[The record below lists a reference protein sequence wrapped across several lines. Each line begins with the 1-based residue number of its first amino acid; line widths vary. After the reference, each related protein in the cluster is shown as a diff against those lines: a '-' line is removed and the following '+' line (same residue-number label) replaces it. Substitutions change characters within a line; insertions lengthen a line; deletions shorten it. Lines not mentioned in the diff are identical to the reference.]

1 MVAAK
6 AVDEVGDTAKAES
19 EATKAVNKADEVAN
33 VNDPY
38 NVAKQGGKHSG
49 FYNEYSKKPDSEIQR
64 GIKNIN
70 KQISEHQNKI
80 EDPKKSIP
88 DFDKLDPRQQKAL
101 PDKWQRDINRQIEQ
115 KTILE
120 SILKERGL

>member
-1 MVAAK
+1 M
-6 AVDEVGDTAKAES
+6 
-19 EATKAVNKADEVAN
+19 
-33 VNDPY
+33 NDPY

-49 FYNEYSKKPDSEIQR
+49 FYNEYSKKPDSQIQK

-70 KQISEHQNKI
+70 KQISERQNKI

>member
-1 MVAAK
+1 MKNQQLVATK
-6 AVDEVGDTAKAES
+6 AVDEVDGVT
-19 EATKAVNKADEVAN
+19 N

-49 FYNEYSKKPDSEIQR
+49 FYNEYSKKPDAEIQR

-70 KQISEHQNKI
+70 KQISEHQKKI
-80 EDPKKSIP
+80 EAPQKFIP
-88 DFDKLDPRQQKAL
+88 DFDNLDPRQQKAL
-101 PDKWQRDINRQIEQ
+101 PDKWQSGINRQSEQ

-120 SILKERGL
+120 GLLKERGL